1 MFEILIA
8 YFNHR
13 ERKKWGYME
22 KEYMNGIKW
31 GIDDEVKE
39 NMIYPYPK
47 KYRSPAKN
55 VAVKDE

>member
-1 MFEILIA
+1 LLILIIGK
-8 YFNHR
+8 
-13 ERKKWGYME
+13 EKKWGYME